1 MERIL
6 IKKYIFVSSL
16 NPCLL
21 PFGQPSVMQSLGA
34 SGTAL
39 LDLISNASTS
49 DLTRDWIDRLQ
60 VEATSDHKRVRRRS
74 APVGRGSSGKMNR
87 STSSL
92 VSVDAGQSSCGPRD
106 VIVETELPYLLN
118 TLDDH
123 NASSIIIYHIQVR
136 VVEGS
141 RVSDGLLSLFC

>member
-1 MERIL
+1 
-6 IKKYIFVSSL
+6 
-16 NPCLL
+16 
-21 PFGQPSVMQSLGA
+21 MQSLGA

-123 NASSIIIYHIQVR
+123 NASSIIIYHIQVG

-141 RVSDGLLSLFC
+141 GGCVVSSLFC